1 MFTVMFKAKVLS
13 PAQTTAIKFEYD
25 KQYDDDLVQNSA
37 SRQDV

>member
-1 MFTVMFKAKVLS
+1 MFKAKVLS
-13 PAQTTAIKFEYD
+13 QAQTTAIKFEYDND